1 MTTMPAC
8 TVAPR
13 SLTNRPR
20 NSFILLLSTAI
31 TASMFRLRLIRGY
44 SRLDV
49 PFVAQIPDARE
60 MELLALAGV
69 VLRIDVIKKDWR
81 LSVNL
86 HNHLARSHYV
96 VMHVWI
102 KVCEAA
108 GGECR
113 HFVRVE
119 GVSHSNLES
128 PGDHSHVLS
137 LRVPM

>member
-31 TASMFRLRLIRGY
+31 TASIFRLIRGY

-108 GGECR
+108 SGKGR
-113 HFVRVE
+113 HLVRVE
-119 GVSHSNLES
+119 GVSHPNL
-128 PGDHSHVLS
+128 
-137 LRVPM
+137 